1 MLIDLHLR
9 PIYMVMDDGIDDTK
23 YYEEW
28 CEEEHT
34 KHCAYT
40 VEGGMEDPTHMA
52 ISPFVQVL
60 VWLLEWEINDEV
72 FDEQQREEF
81 EHHGLTCSVCSW

>member
-34 KHCAYT
+34 EHCAYT

-52 ISPFVQVL
+52 ISPFV
-60 VWLLEWEINDEV
+60 
-72 FDEQQREEF
+72 
-81 EHHGLTCSVCSW
+81 

>member
-28 CEEEHT
+28 REEEHT
-34 KHCAYT
+34 EHSAYT
-40 VEGGMEDPTHMA
+40 VEGGMEDPTRMA
-52 ISPFVQVL
+52 ISPFV
-60 VWLLEWEINDEV
+60 
-72 FDEQQREEF
+72 
-81 EHHGLTCSVCSW
+81 